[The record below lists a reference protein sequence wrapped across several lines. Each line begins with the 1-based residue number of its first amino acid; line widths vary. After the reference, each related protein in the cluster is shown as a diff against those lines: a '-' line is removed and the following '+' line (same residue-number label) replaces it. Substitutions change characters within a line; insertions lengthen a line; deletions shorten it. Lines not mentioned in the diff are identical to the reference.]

1 MVPASEQRLV
11 RTLYASAFLEDCVL
25 LYPVY
30 ALLFSRTG
38 LSGAEI
44 SSLFVLWSVT
54 GLALEIPSGVW
65 ADRFSRRRLLTLA
78 PALSGAGFALWTFAP
93 SYAAFA
99 AGFVLW
105 GAGSALRSGTLEALV
120 YEELARCGAS
130 DRYARRIGRS
140 RAVGTCAEV
149 AATAAAAPA
158 LAAGGY
164 QAVGVASVLAC
175 AAGVLVAR
183 TFPEHSARAGGTP
196 ADPADAA
203 SGGPAPDG
211 GRAPAAAE
219 EAEESFRAV
228 LRHGVAEIRH
238 SRAARRAVLLVAVL
252 TGSLAYDEFLS
263 LFAASTG
270 VADATV
276 PLLVLLV
283 SAGAAVGEW
292 FAHRGHRLLVPGLV
306 VSGVLLALGGLSAHP
321 AGMGLIAVAYG
332 VARWSA
338 TAAEARLQAR
348 ISDRARATVGSMA
361 GFGSEVM
368 AILVFA
374 AYGLGSTWS
383 PPGPLIAA
391 AALPP
396 LGVALLLGLSRSADA
411 MRSRTAS

>member
-1 MVPASEQRLV
+1 M
-11 RTLYASAFLEDCVL
+11 
-25 LYPVY
+25 YPVY

-149 AATAAAAPA
+149 AATAAAAPV

-175 AAGVLVAR
+175 AAGVIVAR
-183 TFPEHSARAGGTP
+183 TFPEHRTRAGGKPT
-196 ADPADAA
+196 APADA
-203 SGGPAPDG
+203 SGVPAPDE
-211 GRAPAAAE
+211 GRAPAAPAAAAE
-219 EAEESFRAV
+219 VAGAEGAAAAAEAEESFRAV

-292 FAHRGHRLLVPGLV
+292 YAHRGHRLLVPGLV
-306 VSGVLLALGGLSAHP
+306 ASGVLLALGGLSAHP
-321 AGMGLIAVAYG
+321 AGMALIAVAYG

-396 LGVALLLGLSRSADA
+396 LVVALLLGLSRSADA
-411 MRSRTAS
+411 VRSRTAS

>member
-1 MVPASEQRLV
+1 M
-11 RTLYASAFLEDCVL
+11 YASAFLEDCVL

-65 ADRFSRRRLLTLA
+65 ADRFSRRRLLMLA

-149 AATAAAAPA
+149 AATAAAAPV

-183 TFPEHSARAGGTP
+183 TFPEHRTRVGGTP
-196 ADPADAA
+196 AAPADVA
-203 SGGPAPDG
+203 SGVPVPDK
-211 GRAPAAAE
+211 GRAPAAAEGAAAAE

-321 AGMGLIAVAYG
+321 AGMALIAVAYG

-374 AYGLGSTWS
+374 AYGFGSTWS

-396 LGVALLLGLSRSADA
+396 LAVALLLGLSRSADA
-411 MRSRTAS
+411 VRPRTVS